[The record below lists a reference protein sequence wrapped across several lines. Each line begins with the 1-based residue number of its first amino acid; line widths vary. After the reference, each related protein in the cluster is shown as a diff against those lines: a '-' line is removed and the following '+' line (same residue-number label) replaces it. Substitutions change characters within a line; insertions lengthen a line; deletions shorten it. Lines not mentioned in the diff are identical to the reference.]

1 MFDDFSELHRLLIG
15 DSPAMI
21 RLFKRIRRLAPVD
34 ITVMIEGES
43 GTGKELVATAL
54 HRFSRRSRR
63 LLVPVNCAELTETL
77 AQSELFGHERGAF
90 TGADRQHI
98 GWFERASGGTLFLDE
113 VGELP
118 MMLQGK
124 FLRALQERRIHRLGS
139 TEWMDIDVRI
149 IAATNI
155 DLKKAIAERTFRED
169 LYHRLNVA
177 SITTPPL
184 RERYGDIPQLAE
196 HFIRRFHQETGLKV
210 ESISPETIAI
220 LQQYAWPR
228 NIRELDNVIRS
239 AVVMASKTVLQP
251 DDLPSR
257 LLTMSLRPPQVAAA
271 IGADLFVQVER
282 ELNRIVLTYFRG
294 NARKAAEFLGR
305 EYKSFLKTLKRLQLD
320 QFVRGI

>member
-113 VGELP
+113 IGDLP
-118 MMLQGK
+118 MALQPD
-124 FLRALQERRIHRLGS
+124 FLRALQERKIHRLGS
-139 TEWMDIDVRI
+139 TEWINIDVRI
-149 IAATNI
+149 IAATNVE
-155 DLKKAIAERTFRED
+155 LKRTIAGGRFRQD
-169 LYHRLNVA
+169 LYYRINVA
-177 SITTPPL
+177 SITTTPL
-184 RERYGDIPQLAE
+184 RDRWKDIALLAE
-196 HFIRRFHQETGLKV
+196 HFMRRFHEKRGLKV
-210 ESISPETIAI
+210 DGVSPEVVHI
-220 LQQYAWPR
+220 LKQYPWPG
-228 NIRELDNVIRS
+228 NVRELEKPASEKLIGYSGYGRGEQGCAFSVEMKHIRLVI
-239 AVVMASKTVLQP
+239 P
-251 DDLPSR
+251 
-257 LLTMSLRPPQVAAA
+257 
-271 IGADLFVQVER
+271 
-282 ELNRIVLTYFRG
+282 RG
-294 NARKAAEFLGR
+294 K
-305 EYKSFLKTLKRLQLD
+305 
-320 QFVRGI
+320 